1 MSIPQS
7 IPTQS
12 INKTVN
18 HKNTEWKNNSNGRID
33 LRGKCYICEN
43 PSHRADSCKFNIA
56 VCNKC
61 GTMGHLATVC
71 IKQQQYQRNAHQQH
85 QLHDRSDDEGE
96 QQKPNVEFMINSL
109 KVLNKNNAISLIPTC
124 NKLTAPPKITI
135 NVYME
140 LGTGASLSS
149 MSKMKTFDGLCTK
162 VEMQLCGIYVEGYF
176 ADVRR
181 AVVTI
186 SHAKDEIFIFD
197 ENVDTICGRGW
208 LQKLKINTLQLN
220 SISGVTSSSS
230 MPEI

>member
-12 INKTVN
+12 IK
-18 HKNTEWKNNSNGRID
+18 KNNEAQKYGVEKQQCCAH

-43 PSHRADSCKFNIA
+43 PSHRDDSCKFNIA

-61 GTMGHLATVC
+61 GTTGHLATVC
-71 IKQQQYQRNAHQQH
+71 IKQQQYQRNEHQQH

-109 KVLNKNNAISLIPTC
+109 KVLNKNNAISLILTC

-135 NVYME
+135 NV
-140 LGTGASLSS
+140 
-149 MSKMKTFDGLCTK
+149 SKKTFDGLCTK
-162 VEMQLCGIYVEGYF
+162 VEMQPCGMYVEGYF

-181 AVVTI
+181 A
-186 SHAKDEIFIFD
+186 
-197 ENVDTICGRGW
+197 GR
-208 LQKLKINTLQLN
+208 L
-220 SISGVTSSSS
+220 
-230 MPEI
+230 